1 MTTTVLVAGATG
13 MLGNRIATQL
23 IDQNDTDVRLLLRE
37 SVPSDPGKA
46 AIVRTLT
53 DRGATV
59 AVGDVTDPSSLS
71 AATQGVDTVVSALQG
86 GETVIVDGQVAL
98 AEAAAD
104 RGVRRFLASD
114 FAIDLFA
121 ATEVG
126 PQFEV
131 RRRAAAEIEALPIEV
146 VHVLNGAFMDGMLD
160 PTQPGLLDV
169 ANGTV
174 MLWGT
179 GDEPF
184 DVTTVEDTA
193 KFAARVATDP
203 EDRSGIRYV
212 SGSRTTWNEVIAE
225 TEKLTGRTFTRNV
238 VGNADSLREIVAQ
251 AEDPWSVVM
260 QWYVL
265 SMLTTPPFPTTEND
279 RYPDARP
286 TTVHGY
292 LAGVHPAMKQ
302 V

>member
-13 MLGNRIATQL
+13 MLGNRIASHL
-23 IDQNDTDVRLLLRE
+23 IDQSGTDVRLLLRE
-37 SVPSDPGKA
+37 SVPPDPGKA
-46 AIVRTLT
+46 ALVRALT

-59 AVGDVTDPSSLS
+59 AVGDVTDPASL
-71 AATQGVDTVVSALQG
+71 AVATEGVDTVVSALQG
-86 GETVIVDGQVAL
+86 GEAIIVDGQVAL
-98 AEAAAD
+98 ARAAAA
-104 RGVRRFLASD
+104 RGVRRFLTSD

-126 PQFEV
+126 PQLEV
-131 RRRAAAEIEALPIEV
+131 RRRAAAEIDILPMEV

-160 PTQPGLLDV
+160 PTRPGLLDV
-169 ANGTV
+169 GDGTV

-193 KFAARVATDP
+193 RFAARVATDP
-203 EDRSGIRYV
+203 EDRSGVRYV

-225 TEKLTGRTFTRNV
+225 TEKLTGRTLTRNV
-238 VGNADSLREIVAQ
+238 VGDADSLRETVAR

-265 SMLTTPPFPTTEND
+265 AMLTTPPFPTTEND
-279 RYPDARP
+279 RYPDVRP
-286 TTVHGY
+286 TTMHDY
-292 LAGVHPAMKQ
+292 LAGAHAAMKQ
-302 V
+302 A

>member
-1 MTTTVLVAGATG
+1 
-13 MLGNRIATQL
+13 MLGNRVVAHL
-23 IDQNDTDVRLLLRE
+23 IDHNDTDVRLLLRE

-46 AIVRTLT
+46 AIVRALT
-53 DRGATV
+53 DRGATIV
-59 AVGDVTDPSSLS
+59 VGDVTDASSLA
-71 AATQGVDTVVSALQG
+71 AATRGVDTVVSALQG
-86 GETVIVDGQVAL
+86 GEAIIVDGQVAL
-98 AEAAAD
+98 AKAAAD
-104 RGVRRFLASD
+104 RGVRRFLTSD

-131 RRRAAAEIEALPIEV
+131 RRRAAAEIDPLPMEV
-146 VHVLNGAFMDGMLD
+146 VHVLNGAFLDGMLD
-160 PTQPGLLDV
+160 PTRPGLLNVGDG
-169 ANGTV
+169 AV

-184 DVTTVEDTA
+184 DATTVDDTA
-193 KFAARVATDP
+193 RFAARVATDP
-203 EDRSGIRYV
+203 EDRSGVRYV

-238 VGNADSLREIVAQ
+238 VGDADSLRDIVAH

-265 SMLTTPPFPTTEND
+265 AMLTTPPFPATEND

-286 TTVHGY
+286 TTVHNY
-292 LAGVHPAMKQ
+292 LASAQAAMKQ
-302 V
+302 A

>member
-13 MLGNRIATQL
+13 MLGSRIATHLLNQ
-23 IDQNDTDVRLLLRE
+23 DDTAVRLLLRE
-37 SVPSDPGKA
+37 RVPSDAGKA
-46 AIVRTLT
+46 ATVQALI

-59 AVGDVTDPSSLS
+59 AVGDVTDPGSL
-71 AATQGVDTVVSALQG
+71 ATATEGVDTVLSALQG
-86 GETVIVDGQVAL
+86 GEAIIVDGQVAL
-98 AEAAAD
+98 AEAAAAN
-104 RGVRRFLASD
+104 GVRRFLTSD

-131 RRRAAAEIEALPIEV
+131 RRRADAAIDALPMEV

-169 ANGTV
+169 SRSTV
-174 MLWGT
+174 TLWGT

-193 KFAARVATDP
+193 RFAARVATDP
-203 EDRSGIRYV
+203 QDRSGIRYV
-212 SGSRTTWNEVIAE
+212 SGSRTTWNEVIAL
-225 TEKLTGRTFTRNV
+225 TEELTGRVVTRTV
-238 VGNADSLREIVAQ
+238 VGDADSLRETVAQ

-260 QWYVL
+260 PWYML
-265 SMLTTPPFPTTEND
+265 AMLTTPPFPTTEND
-279 RYPDARP
+279 RYPEVRP
-286 TTVHGY
+286 TTVQDY
-292 LAGVHPAMKQ
+292 LATAHAAMTKA
-302 V
+302 

>member
-1 MTTTVLVAGATG
+1 M
-13 MLGNRIATQL
+13 
-23 IDQNDTDVRLLLRE
+23 
-37 SVPSDPGKA
+37 
-46 AIVRTLT
+46 
-53 DRGATV
+53 
-59 AVGDVTDPSSLS
+59 
-71 AATQGVDTVVSALQG
+71 SALQG
-86 GETVIVDGQVAL
+86 GETVIVDGQIAL

-121 ATEVG
+121 AAEVR

-131 RRRAAAEIEALPIEV
+131 RRRAAAEIEALPMEV

-169 ANGTV
+169 SNGTV

-184 DVTTVEDTA
+184 DVTTVDDTA

-238 VGNADSLREIVAQ
+238 VGNVDSLREIVAQ

-265 SMLTTPPFPTTEND
+265 AMLTTPPFPTTEND

-286 TTVHGY
+286 TTVHDY